1 MSGSH
6 APFPVIIFPFQNSR
20 KPGKSIPIEVL
31 HPLQWLVEKIENS
44 QTKLI
49 RYSGKWSHAA
59 SDSLSVSS
67 SDQKDAFFSIK
78 FRGGPDRHVWTGW
91 PKGWLCAD
99 NACQQQRGIVLS
111 AILDNYS
118 MYSTSTL
125 QFISPVLGKD
135 NYTLIVKVMGERSN
149 WSDKRK
155 SDYGSTGYFVSLDKI
170 IIRK

>member
-1 MSGSH
+1 MYGQ
-6 APFPVIIFPFQNSR
+6 A
-20 KPGKSIPIEVL
+20 G
-31 HPLQWLVEKIENS
+31 
-44 QTKLI
+44 
-49 RYSGKWSHAA
+49 
-59 SDSLSVSS
+59 
-67 SDQKDAFFSIK
+67 
-78 FRGGPDRHVWTGW
+78 
-91 PKGWLCAD
+91 PKGGYAQLTLVNSKGEA
-99 NACQQQRGIVLS
+99 VLS

-118 MYSTSTL
+118 MYATSTL